1 MNSASSPVNNN
12 VLCDYCSTSIITA
25 IYSNGQ
31 FYCNED
37 CRESDSLPSDPDT
50 DILEVLEVP
59 LFNQAPT
66 MVRPVPQ
73 PRKAPSPQTPQ
84 APPIPPPPKFLSPQA
99 SLDPQAS
106 KISQISQIPQIHQI
120 PQIPQTLQ
128 TTQASHVPQ
137 TPRTLQTTQTT
148 QTPQTLKT
156 KRYAGTCDYCSRVW
170 KCNSMYVETEDAWYC
185 NTLCKAKKEYK
196 EPTVTITAVNHFL
209 PLPSS
214 TLVTVFPLRLHYR
227 ERHQYF

>member
-37 CRESDSLPSDPDT
+37 CRESDSL
-50 DILEVLEVP
+50 EVLEVP

-66 MVRPVPQ
+66 MVHPVPQ

-106 KISQISQIPQIHQI
+106 KISQISQIPQI
-120 PQIPQTLQ
+120 P
-128 TTQASHVPQ
+128 QASHVPQ
-137 TPRTLQTTQTT
+137 TLRTTQTTQTT
-148 QTPQTLKT
+148 RTPQTLKT
-156 KRYAGTCDYCSRVW
+156 KNYAGTCDYCSHVW

-196 EPTVTITAVNHFL
+196 KPTVTITAVNHFL

-214 TLVTVFPLRLHYR
+214 TLVTVFPLRLHFR